1 MSSNRSIISGI
12 DWWTIVLF
20 LVIALFGW
28 LNIYGSSYSFDQT
41 SIWDFSNRAGKQLV
55 WLATAVVMGAI
66 ILMIEEKAYDVL
78 GYIFYA
84 AMIVL
89 LIITP
94 IFARDIKG
102 SYSWLTIGPISL
114 QPAEFAKCFTAIAI
128 AKYMSRYGYKVR
140 DLRDL
145 IVPFMLIGIPMLII
159 VVAQRETG
167 SALVFISFLL
177 AFYRQGMSGYVLSWG
192 VVSILLFILV
202 IRFGEIALPWGM
214 GSVGM
219 LVSTLC
225 IHTIVLGL
233 LIGREK
239 DLRTAIIMA
248 VGVALCYGIG
258 LIINIWIAV
267 DFNYVAIAS
276 LVYAAIYLLLQA
288 LKQRKSSMGWIVGFV
303 MISTLLCQ
311 GSDFA
316 FHKILQDHQR
326 KRIEV
331 LLGMKDDPTGVGY
344 NVNQSL
350 IAIGSGQTTG
360 KGFLQGTQTKLK
372 FVPEQDTDFIFCTV
386 GEEWGFVGSA
396 GLLLLY
402 LALILRIIY
411 IAERQRDKFSMIYA
425 YCVAGILLFHVTIN
439 IGMVLGLLPVIGIP
453 LPFFSYGG
461 SSLWGFTI
469 LLSIMLRMDAAR
481 VNKLQGQM

>member
-1 MSSNRSIISGI
+1 MSNNRSIISGI

>member
-1 MSSNRSIISGI
+1 MRNRSIISGI
-12 DWWTIVLF
+12 DWWTIGLF
-20 LVIALFGW
+20 LMIALFGW

-55 WLATAVVMGAI
+55 WLATAVVMGSI
-66 ILMIEEKAYDVL
+66 ILMIEEKTYDVL
-78 GYIFYA
+78 GYIFYG
-84 AMIVL
+84 AMILL

-94 IFARDIKG
+94 LLARDIKG
-102 SYSWLTIGPISL
+102 SLSWINIGPISL
-114 QPAEFAKCFTAIAI
+114 QPAEFAKCFTAIAV

-145 IVPFMLIGIPMLII
+145 TIPFMLIGIPMLII
-159 VVAQRETG
+159 MVAQKETG

-177 AFYRQGMSGYVLSWG
+177 AYYRQGMSGYVLSWG

-202 IRFGEIALPWGM
+202 IRFGETALPFGL
-214 GSVGM
+214 GNVGM
-219 LVSTLC
+219 LVSTLL
-225 IHTIVLGL
+225 IIVIVLGL
-233 LIGREK
+233 LVGYEK
-239 DLRTAIIMA
+239 DLRSLIIITI
-248 VGVALCYGIG
+248 GVVMCYAIG
-258 LIINIWIAV
+258 LLLNIWLPIN
-267 DFNYVAIAS
+267 FNHVGIAS
-276 LVYAAIYLLLQA
+276 LAYTAIYLLIQTI
-288 LKQRKSSMGWIVGFV
+288 KQRKNSMAWIVGFV
-303 MISTLLCQ
+303 MVSTLICQ
-311 GSDFA
+311 GCDFA
-316 FHKILQDHQR
+316 FHKILQPHQR
-326 KRIEV
+326 IRIEV
-331 LLGMKDDPTGVGY
+331 LLGMKDDPTGAGY

-386 GEEWGFVGSA
+386 GEEWGFIGSA

-411 IAERQRDKFSMIYA
+411 IAERQRDRFSMIYA

-469 LLSIMLRMDAAR
+469 LLSIMLRLDASR
-481 VNKLQGQM
+481 VNKMQG

>member
-1 MSSNRSIISGI
+1 MRKNRSIISGL
-12 DWWTIVLF
+12 DWWTILLF
-20 LVIALFGW
+20 FIIALFGW

-55 WLATAVVMGAI
+55 WLATAVVIGGI

-84 AMIVL
+84 AMLVL

-102 SYSWLTIGPISL
+102 SLSWLTIGPISL
-114 QPAEFAKCFTAIAI
+114 QPAEFAKCFTAIAV
-128 AKYMSRYGYKVR
+128 AKYMSRYGYQVR

-145 IVPFMLIGIPMLII
+145 TVPFLLIGIPMLII
-159 VVAQRETG
+159 MVAQRETG

-192 VVSILLFILV
+192 VISIVLFIVV
-202 IRFGEIALPWGM
+202 IRFGEMLLPFGI
-214 GSVGM
+214 GNVGI
-219 LVSTLC
+219 LASTLL

-239 DLRTAIIMA
+239 DLRSTIIIA
-248 VGVALCYGIG
+248 SGITICYGLG
-258 LIINIWIAV
+258 LLLNIWTPV
-267 DFNYVAIAS
+267 DFNYIGIAS
-276 LVYAAIYLLLQA
+276 LAYTAIYLLVQA
-288 LKQRKSSMGWIVGFV
+288 VKQRKASKGWLVGFV
-303 MISTLLCQ
+303 MVSTLLCQ
-311 GSDFA
+311 GCDFA
-316 FHKILQDHQR
+316 FHKILQPHQR
-326 KRIEV
+326 IRIEV
-331 LLGMKDDPTGVGY
+331 LLGMKDDPHGAGY

-350 IAIGSGQTTG
+350 IAIGSGQVTG

-386 GEEWGFVGSA
+386 GEEWGFIGSA

-411 IAERQRDKFSMIYA
+411 IAERQRDKFSTIYA

-469 LLSIMLRMDAAR
+469 LLAIMLRLDAAR
-481 VNKLQGQM
+481 VNKMQG

>member
-1 MSSNRSIISGI
+1 MRNRSIISGI
-12 DWWTIVLF
+12 DWWTIILF
-20 LVIALFGW
+20 LTIALFGW

-55 WLATAVVMGAI
+55 WLGTALVIGAI
-66 ILMIEEKAYDVL
+66 ILMIEEKAYEVL
-78 GYIFYA
+78 GYIFYGV
-84 AMIVL
+84 MILL
-89 LIITP
+89 LIATP

-102 SYSWLTIGPISL
+102 SLSWLTLGPISL
-114 QPAEFAKCFTAIAI
+114 QPAEFAKCFTAIAV
-128 AKYMSRYGYKVR
+128 AKYMSRYGYKVQ

-145 IVPFMLIGIPMLII
+145 IIPFALIGLPMLII
-159 VVAQRETG
+159 MVAQKETG

-177 AFYRQGMSGYVLSWG
+177 AFYRQGMSGYILACGLACIVLF
-192 VVSILLFILV
+192 VLV
-202 IRFGEIALPWGM
+202 IRLGEVALPFSLGNM
-214 GSVGM
+214 GI
-219 LVSTLC
+219 LISTLLIHSVALC
-225 IHTIVLGL
+225 I
-233 LIGREK
+233 LIFREK
-239 DLRTAIIMA
+239 EMRTTIILSI
-248 VGVALCYGIG
+248 GIALCYGIG
-258 LIINIWIAV
+258 LLINIWTPV
-267 DFNYVAIAS
+267 NFNYIGIAS
-276 LVYAAIYLLLQA
+276 LIFATIYLLLQA
-288 LKQRKSSMGWIVGFV
+288 VRLRKNSLGWLMGFV
-303 MISTLLCQ
+303 MLSTLLCQ
-311 GSDFA
+311 GCDFA
-316 FHKILQDHQR
+316 FNKILQDHQR
-326 KRIEV
+326 IRIEV
-331 LLGMKDDPTGVGY
+331 LLGMKDDPHGAGY

-386 GEEWGFVGSA
+386 GEEWGFIGSA
-396 GLLLLY
+396 GLLLVY

-469 LLSIMLRMDAAR
+469 LLAILLRLDAAR
-481 VNKLQGQM
+481 VNKMQG

>member
-1 MSSNRSIISGI
+1 MRNNRSIISGI

-55 WLATAVVMGAI
+55 WLATAVVMGGI
-66 ILMIEEKAYDVL
+66 ILMIEEKTYDVL

-84 AMIVL
+84 VMIVL

-94 IFARDIKG
+94 LFARDIKG
-102 SYSWLTIGPISL
+102 SLSWLTLGPISL
-114 QPAEFAKCFTAIAI
+114 QPAEFAKCFTAIAV

-145 IVPFMLIGIPMLII
+145 IVPFLLIGLPMLII
-159 VVAQRETG
+159 MVAQRETG

-192 VVSILLFILV
+192 VASILLFIVV
-202 IRFGEIALPWGM
+202 IRFGETTLPFGM
-214 GSVGM
+214 GNVGI
-219 LVSTLC
+219 LVSTL
-225 IHTIVLGL
+225 IVHMIVLGL
-233 LIGREK
+233 LIAKEK
-239 DLRTAIIMA
+239 DLRTAIIVA
-248 VGVALCYGIG
+248 LGVAFCYGIG
-258 LIINIWIAV
+258 LLINIWTTV
-267 DFNYVAIAS
+267 DFNIIAIAS
-276 LVYAAIYLLLQA
+276 LAYVAIFLLLQA
-288 LKQRKSSMGWIVGFV
+288 VKKRKSSMGWIVGFV

-311 GSDFA
+311 GCDYA
-316 FHKILQDHQR
+316 FHKILQPHQR
-326 KRIEV
+326 IRIEV
-331 LLGMKDDPTGVGY
+331 LLGMKDDPHGAGY

-350 IAIGSGQTTG
+350 IAIGSGQVTG

-469 LLSIMLRMDAAR
+469 LLAIMLRMDAAR
-481 VNKLQGQM
+481 VNKMQG